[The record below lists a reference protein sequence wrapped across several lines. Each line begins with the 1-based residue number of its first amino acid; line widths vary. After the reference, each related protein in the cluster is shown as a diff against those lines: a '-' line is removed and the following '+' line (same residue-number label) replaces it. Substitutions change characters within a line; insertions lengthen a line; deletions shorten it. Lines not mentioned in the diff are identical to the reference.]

1 MYDVTLSIYANE
13 SSRIFHVHLERKM
26 RSSNSSVT
34 NVKRVVTDI
43 ILREKS
49 RQEIYSGTDEYI
61 THSLMITYDR

>member
-13 SSRIFHVHLERKM
+13 SSRVFHVHLERKM
-26 RSSNSSVT
+26 RSSVT
-34 NVKRVVTDI
+34 NVKRVVADI

-61 THSLMITYDR
+61 THSLIITYDR